1 VLAEQDWIDHE
12 PQLIDRGAPA
22 PGSPQG
28 TGSVNPVNERGGAR
42 ATTVAVVYNPVRID
56 VPRVRAAVEAAA
68 ARDGGVEL
76 LWLETT
82 PEEGGQ
88 AQAREALE
96 RGATLVLAAGGDG
109 TVRAVAEAL
118 RDRDATLGL
127 LPSGTGNLLARNI
140 GVPYANVEE
149 ACAVAFDGVTRR
161 IDLGIATATH
171 PDGERSERAFLVV
184 AGVGIDATMIANAR
198 PGLKRRFG
206 WLAYVDA
213 GFRALPTA
221 RKVRVHYR
229 LDTGHERS
237 AHVSTIL
244 VANCGT
250 LPGNI
255 ALIPDGAVD
264 DGLLDV
270 AIVQPASVFGWLA
283 IWRKVTWE
291 NRVLRRSALGR
302 RIIRF
307 TDRGGRTQLSYL
319 RGAVVRLR
327 VDAPEPFELDGDAFG
342 DVVALDLAV
351 DVGGLRV
358 RVPR

>member
-1 VLAEQDWIDHE
+1 MRVNGRREQEHTI
-12 PQLIDRGAPA
+12 
-22 PGSPQG
+22 
-28 TGSVNPVNERGGAR
+28 
-42 ATTVAVVYNPVRID
+42 VAVVYNPVRVD

-68 ARDGGVEL
+68 AAAAATAGRGIQL

-88 AQAREALE
+88 AQARDALD

-118 RDRDATLGL
+118 RGRDATLGVI
-127 LPSGTGNLLARNI
+127 PGGTGNLLARNLYI
-140 GVPYANVEE
+140 PFANVES
-149 ACAVAFDGVTRR
+149 ACAIAFAGETRR
-161 IDLGIATATH
+161 IDLGVASARR
-171 PDGERSERAFLVV
+171 PDGTVTEHVFLVM
-184 AGVGIDATMIANAR
+184 AGVGIDAAMIAGAR
-198 PGLKRRFG
+198 PELKRRFG

-213 GFRALPTA
+213 AFRALPKST
-221 RKVRVHYR
+221 KVRVRFR
-229 LDTGHERS
+229 LDHGHERS

-244 VANCGT
+244 IANCGA

-255 ALIPDGAVD
+255 ELIPDAAID

-270 AIVQPASVFGWLA
+270 AILQPASVFGWLA

-291 NRVLRRSALGR
+291 NRVLRKSALGR

-307 TDRGGRTQLSYL
+307 TDRAVRTRLSYL
-319 RGAVVRLR
+319 RGATVQLA

-342 DVVALDLAV
+342 DILNLELSV
-351 DVGGLRV
+351 DERSLRV
-358 RVPR
+358 TAPPAP

>member
-1 VLAEQDWIDHE
+1 
-12 PQLIDRGAPA
+12 
-22 PGSPQG
+22 
-28 TGSVNPVNERGGAR
+28 VNPVNDRGGTR

-68 ARDGGVEL
+68 ARAGGVDL
-76 LWLETT
+76 IWLETT
-82 PEEGGQ
+82 PEDGGGG
-88 AQAREALE
+88 QAREAVE

-118 RDRDATLGL
+118 RDTEATLGL

-149 ACAVAFDGVTRR
+149 ACAVAFDGATRR
-161 IDLGIATATH
+161 IDLGVATASR
-171 PDGERSERAFLVV
+171 PDGTRSEHVFLVM

-198 PGLKRRFG
+198 PALKRRFG

-213 GFRALPTA
+213 GFRALPKA
-221 RKVRVHYR
+221 RKVRIRYR
-229 LDTGHERS
+229 LDAGQERS

-250 LPGNI
+250 LPGNME
-255 ALIPDGAVD
+255 LIPDGAVD

-270 AIVQPASVFGWLA
+270 AILQPASVFGWLA

-291 NRVLRRSALGR
+291 NRVLRKSALGR

-307 TDRGGRTQLSYL
+307 TDRAVRTQLTYL
-319 RGAVVRLR
+319 RGAEIRLR
-327 VDAPEPFELDGDAFG
+327 VEQPEPFELDGDAFG

-351 DVGGLRV
+351 DEGGLRV
-358 RVPR
+358 RVPRG

>member
-1 VLAEQDWIDHE
+1 MRDA
-12 PQLIDRGAPA
+12 
-22 PGSPQG
+22 
-28 TGSVNPVNERGGAR
+28 
-42 ATTVAVVYNPVRID
+42 TVAVIYNPVRID

-68 ARDGGVEL
+68 ERAGGVDL
-76 LWLETT
+76 IWFETT
-82 PEEGGQ
+82 PDEGGQ
-88 AQAREALE
+88 AQAREALS

-118 RDRDATLGL
+118 RDRSATLGL

-149 ACAVAFDGVTRR
+149 ACAIAFDGETRA
-161 IDLGIATATH
+161 IDLGVATATRE
-171 PDGERSERAFLVV
+171 DGERTEHAFLVM

-198 PGLKRRFG
+198 PELKRRFG

-213 GFRALPTA
+213 GFRALPKA
-221 RKVRVHYR
+221 RKVRIRYR
-229 LDTGHERS
+229 LDAGQERS

-244 VANCGT
+244 IANCGT
-250 LPGNI
+250 LPGNME
-255 ALIPDGAVD
+255 LIPDGAVD

-270 AIVQPASVFGWLA
+270 AILQPESVFGWLT

-291 NRVLRRSALGR
+291 NRVLRKSALGR

-307 TDRGGRTQLSYL
+307 TDRAIRTRLSYL
-319 RGAVVRLR
+319 RGADVRLR
-327 VDAPEPFELDGDAFG
+327 MEQPAPFELDGDAFG

-351 DVGGLRV
+351 DEGGLRV
-358 RVPR
+358 RVPRRG

>member
-1 VLAEQDWIDHE
+1 MK
-12 PQLIDRGAPA
+12 
-22 PGSPQG
+22 
-28 TGSVNPVNERGGAR
+28 PVNDRGGAR

-68 ARDGGVEL
+68 ARAGGVDL
-76 LWLETT
+76 IWLATT
-82 PEEGGQ
+82 PEEGGG
-88 AQAREALE
+88 AQTLEALE

-149 ACAVAFDGVTRR
+149 ACAVAFDGETRS
-161 IDLGIATATH
+161 IDIGVATATRAS
-171 PDGERSERAFLVV
+171 GERTELAFLVM

-198 PGLKRRFG
+198 PALKRRFG

-213 GFRALPTA
+213 GFRALPKA
-221 RKVRVHYR
+221 RKVRVRYR
-229 LDTGHERS
+229 LDAGQERS

-250 LPGNI
+250 LPGNME
-255 ALIPDGAVD
+255 LIPDGAVD

-270 AIVQPASVFGWLA
+270 AILQPASVFGWLA
-283 IWRKVTWE
+283 IWRKMTWE
-291 NRVLRRSALGR
+291 NRVLRKSALGR

-307 TDRGGRTQLSYL
+307 TDRAVRTRLSYL
-319 RGAVVRLR
+319 RGADVRLR
-327 VDAPEPFELDGDAFG
+327 VDQPEPFELDGDAFG
-342 DVVALDLAV
+342 DAIALDLAV
-351 DVGGLRV
+351 DAGGLRV
-358 RVPR
+358 RVPRG

>member
-1 VLAEQDWIDHE
+1 MD
-12 PQLIDRGAPA
+12 DRGA
-22 PGSPQG
+22 S
-28 TGSVNPVNERGGAR
+28 RD
-42 ATTVAVVYNPVRID
+42 TTVAVVYNPVHVD
-56 VPRVRAAVEAAA
+56 VRRVRAAVESAA
-68 ARDGGVEL
+68 ARAGDVRL
-76 LWLETT
+76 IWLETT
-82 PEEGGQ
+82 PEDGGG
-88 AQAREALE
+88 AQALEALE

-149 ACAVAFDGVTRR
+149 ACAVAFGGETRP
-161 IDLGIATATH
+161 IDLGVATATRA
-171 PDGERSERAFLVV
+171 DGERSEHAFLVM

-198 PGLKRRFG
+198 PELKRRFG

-213 GFRALPTA
+213 GFRALPKA
-221 RKVRVHYR
+221 RKVRIRYR
-229 LDTGHERS
+229 LDAGQERS

-244 VANCGT
+244 IANCGT
-250 LPGNI
+250 LPGNME
-255 ALIPDGAVD
+255 LIPDGSVD

-270 AIVQPASVFGWLA
+270 AILQPASVFGWLA

-307 TDRGGRTQLSYL
+307 TDRAVRTRLSYL
-319 RGAVVRLR
+319 RGADVRLR
-327 VDAPEPFELDGDAFG
+327 VEQPEPFELDGDAFG
-342 DVVALDLAV
+342 DIVALDLAV
-351 DVGGLRV
+351 DKGGLRV
-358 RVPR
+358 RVPAP